1 VAEARRLL
9 PAAMSEAA
17 QDALDKHP
25 NNPSEQSDLFI
36 RNWKALYNI
45 QWTATGAMPYTR
57 GEQEHLR
64 RMRYLGLKGTEQVEK
79 QMYRGKGDVSK
90 FELGGVP
97 IGKIVGG
104 DMMRGTIIS
113 KRRAKKLMMNEQ
125 EFLKL
130 REQKK
135 NLVLRIVGSKGRVY

>member
-1 VAEARRLL
+1 
-9 PAAMSEAA
+9 
-17 QDALDKHP
+17 
-25 NNPSEQSDLFI
+25 
-36 RNWKALYNI
+36 
-45 QWTATGAMPYTR
+45 MPYTR
-57 GEQEHLR
+57 EEQRHLR
-64 RMRYLGLKGTEQVEK
+64 RMRYLGLKGSEQVEK
-79 QMYRGKGDVSK
+79 RMYRGKGDVSK

-113 KRRAKKLMMNEQ
+113 KRRAKKLMLNEK

-135 NLVLRIVGSKGRVY
+135 NLVLRIVGSRGRVY